1 MSNERFLELMT
12 KKAAGEAT
20 EAELRELEILLQTD
34 NELVKRYT
42 ILNKYLAEPGYNIS
56 SNKDAALQKTLAKL
70 RELAD
75 EETDKKAAAPVIA
88 IHADRKRRLPVWK
101 WASVAAAV
109 SIIIVS
115 ALFIKKNEQP
125 AVIGSRLVEKQN
137 AKGIKSTIVLTDGSK
152 IWLNADSKISYPEVF
167 NGNTREVTLDG
178 EAFFDVAKNPSRPF
192 IIHLA
197 NGTVRVLGTSFNIR
211 AYANEKV
218 VETSVATG
226 KVAFIPKYESNDKK
240 QDTIFLTP
248 ENKVRFSLTKNEVI
262 TQPTISADDKA
273 WTEGKMIFRATLFK
287 EIATELERSFGKQ
300 VVFKE
305 EGIENFR
312 LTGSFQNNT
321 LAEILYYLSKTKTF
335 SYTISDEQIIIS
347 K

>member
-1 MSNERFLELMT
+1 MNNERFLELMT
-12 KKAAGEAT
+12 KKTAGEAT
-20 EAELRELEILLQTD
+20 ETELNELESLLQADKTLA
-34 NELVKRYT
+34 ERYT
-42 ILNKYLAEPGYNIS
+42 ILNKYLAESSYNVS
-56 SNKDAALQKTLAKL
+56 ADKDAALQKTLARL
-70 RELAD
+70 TESTV
-75 EETDKKAAAPVIA
+75 EETNREETAPVIT
-88 IHADRKRRLPVWK
+88 IHSMQKRRLPVWK
-101 WASVAAAV
+101 RASIAAAV
-109 SIIIVS
+109 LIIAVS
-115 ALFIKKNEQP
+115 VVFIKKNNEAAQM
-125 AVIGSRLVEKQN
+125 GDRLVEKQN

-178 EAFFDVAKNPSRPF
+178 EAFFDVAKNPSKPF

-211 AYANEKV
+211 AYASEKM

-226 KVAFIPKYESNDKK
+226 KVAFIPKYTRTEKK

-248 ENKVRFSLTKNEVI
+248 ENKVRFSLVKNEVT

-273 WTEGKMIFRATLFK
+273 WTEGKMIFRSMLFK
-287 EIATELERSFGKQ
+287 DIAAELERSFGKQ
-300 VVFKE
+300 VLFKDE
-305 EGIENFR
+305 AIAAYR